1 MVEFL
6 ERGADVETDVL
17 SNIKTVSSAVVVRRV
32 LFVCSGL
39 LLSRGG
45 QASLSCTVGWD
56 IGPQQR
62 YCSAMSL
69 QPWPPLLSWFK
80 YAPLL
85 LALLTAF
92 APPPS

>member
-32 LFVCSGL
+32 GIGHQSPTTHYLCAAAE
-39 LLSRGG
+39 RGG
-45 QASLSCTVGWD
+45 QASLSCTAGWD

-62 YCSAMSL
+62 YCSVTSL

-80 YAPLL
+80 YAP
-85 LALLTAF
+85 
-92 APPPS
+92 